1 MKIRN
6 VRFSLVCSVGD
17 ILLSASLFRSS
28 PSLLSCLPTNRK
40 ALHPPIGIDMAGI
53 VDDKSEYCI
62 PFLLE
67 RIRQRQQKFSHKK
80 PPPFFLGINGVQGA
94 GKSTLV

>member
-1 MKIRN
+1 
-6 VRFSLVCSVGD
+6 
-17 ILLSASLFRSS
+17 
-28 PSLLSCLPTNRK
+28 
-40 ALHPPIGIDMAGI
+40 MAAI

-67 RIRQRQQKFSHKK
+67 CIRQRPQKFANKT